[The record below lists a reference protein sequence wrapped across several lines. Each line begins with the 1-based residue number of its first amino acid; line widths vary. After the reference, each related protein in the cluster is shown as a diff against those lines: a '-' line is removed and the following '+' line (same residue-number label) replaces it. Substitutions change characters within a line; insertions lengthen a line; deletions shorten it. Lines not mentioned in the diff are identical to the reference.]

1 MIVSGRYKRVERLI
15 WQPPPLE
22 SLGCGVRVM
31 KILDHLSTRY
41 QYLTDFCVC
50 LKASCEVA
58 QCLLLL
64 SLFRQVC

>member
-41 QYLTDFCVC
+41 QYLTDFVF
-50 LKASCEVA
+50 A
-58 QCLLLL
+58 
-64 SLFRQVC
+64 